1 MVSILRH
8 ARRAVVLTLVLAAP
22 ALSQTVP
29 VPPSYPVNL
38 SGPRIGVTVLSNGVL
53 DKLKKDEAIDIRPM
67 ITQFGWQFEKRFYGG
82 KDGLSAITEV
92 VVLAGGLEQG
102 VTLPSLNWLV
112 GLRTQKGFEFGV
124 GPNVTPVGTAMVYAA
139 GATIRSGA
147 LNFPVNVAVAPS
159 KSGVRVSL
167 LTGITMRQR

>member
-1 MVSILRH
+1 MVPMLRH
-8 ARRAVVLTLVLAAP
+8 APRALIFTVFLATP
-22 ALSQTVP
+22 ALCQTVP

-38 SGPRIGVTVLSNGVL
+38 SGPRIGFTVLSNGVM
-53 DKLKKDEAIDIRPM
+53 DKLKEESIDVRPM

-82 KDGLSAITEV
+82 NDGLSAITEV
-92 VVLAGGLEQG
+92 VVLAGGLEQS
-102 VTLPSLNWLV
+102 VMLPSLNWLV

-159 KSGVRVSL
+159 RAGVRVSL

>member
-1 MVSILRH
+1 MIPILRH
-8 ARRAVVLTLVLAAP
+8 ARRAVVLAIVVATP

-38 SGPRIGVTVLSNGVL
+38 SGPRVGLTVLSDGVINRL
-53 DKLKKDEAIDIRPM
+53 REESVDVGPM

-82 KDGLSAITEV
+82 KDGLSAVTEF
-92 VVLAGGLEQG
+92 VVLGGGLEQG
-102 VTLPSLNWLV
+102 VVLPSVNWLV

-139 GATIRSGA
+139 GTTIRSGA

-159 KSGVRVSL
+159 RSGVRVSL

>member
-1 MVSILRH
+1 MLRH
-8 ARRAVVLTLVLAAP
+8 APRALIFTVFLATP
-22 ALSQTVP
+22 ALCQTVP

-38 SGPRIGVTVLSNGVL
+38 SGPRIGFTVLSNGVM
-53 DKLKKDEAIDIRPM
+53 DKLKEESIDVRPM

-82 KDGLSAITEV
+82 NDGLSAITEV
-92 VVLAGGLEQG
+92 VVLAGGLEQS
-102 VTLPSLNWLV
+102 VMLPSLNWLV

-159 KSGVRVSL
+159 RSGVRVSL
-167 LTGITMRQR
+167 LTGFTMRQR